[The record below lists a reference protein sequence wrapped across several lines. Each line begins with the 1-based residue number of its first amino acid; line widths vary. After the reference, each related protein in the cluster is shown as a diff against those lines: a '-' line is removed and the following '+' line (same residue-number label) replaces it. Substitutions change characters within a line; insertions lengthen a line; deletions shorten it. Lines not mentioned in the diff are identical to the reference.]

1 MARACLLLLALTA
14 CRQDYKVVQAPD
26 EPLSLT
32 ILTPRYG
39 EYVDADAVELTGVVS
54 PPSAQV
60 LVGGATVPVAED
72 GSFAV
77 TVPFA
82 GQRALAVHV
91 EAIDPDEHLH
101 EVVAAFDG
109 VDPRLSDP
117 GAVTGLLT
125 PSGLDA
131 MEPLIAE
138 TVDSLGWTDQ
148 ILAALPAVESDWVDL
163 IPVSVTADP
172 TTADLAPGMTALDL
186 SVTLNQVA
194 ITSTVNLLDYLEFDV
209 EVVIGTVTVGAA
221 ATPAVDE
228 DGMLTLTLSD
238 AVVEV
243 NDWDFTVSG
252 FDLDWVGDYLIEPLT
267 DLVLGFGDLLL
278 DFLLDGLGT
287 LELGGPF
294 AFETDLMGTE
304 VAARLVTVE
313 PSMDGVGLGA
323 TVSTDGDAANVMP
336 ELAPLVATTPSGL
349 DYQLGLGVHEGLLNT
364 VVDASIGEL
373 LDLDLT
379 LTGEYADLLGGGIR
393 ALPGGT
399 QMPPDTDGYCIGL
412 HAGDARV
419 LRFDAGQGRPLAR
432 VWMPDL
438 RFSIETQSG
447 GVCSPWLDASVFA
460 ILELNL
466 SGTEVSAEL
475 EVPSVIVL
483 HYGAEDVDEAEVG
496 AALGQLVESMVG
508 LFAGTLSFDLGDALG
523 ALPVEID
530 PRVVSVEPLDDTG
543 RVGIYLD
550 LFPAS
555 AE

>member
-1 MARACLLLLALTA
+1 MARPCLLLLALAA
-14 CRQDYKVVQAPD
+14 CQPDYKVVPAPD

-32 ILTPRYG
+32 ILSPGYG
-39 EYVDADAVELTGVVS
+39 EYVDAAAIELSGVVS

-60 LVGGATVPVAED
+60 LVDGETVPVAED

-77 TVPFA
+77 SVPFA

-117 GAVTGLLT
+117 GAITGLLT

-131 MEPLIAE
+131 MEPRLAE
-138 TVDSLGWTDQ
+138 AVDSLGWTDQ
-148 ILAALPAVESDWVDL
+148 ILSALPAIESDWVD
-163 IPVSVTADP
+163 IVPVSVAADP
-172 TTADLAPGMTALDL
+172 TTADLAPGMNALDL
-186 SVTLNQVA
+186 AVTLNRVA
-194 ITSTVNLLDYLEFDV
+194 ITSNVGLLDSLAFDV
-209 EVVIGTVTVGAA
+209 EVVVGTITVGAA

-267 DLVLGFGDLLL
+267 DLVLGLGDLLL
-278 DFLLDGLGT
+278 DLLLDGLGT

-294 AFETDLMGTE
+294 AFEADLLGTE
-304 VAARLVTVE
+304 VAARLVSVE
-313 PSMDGVGLGA
+313 PSLDGVGLGA
-323 TVSTDGDAANVMP
+323 TVSTDGEAADVMP

-364 VVDASIGEL
+364 VIDASIGGL
-373 LDLDLT
+373 FDLDLT

-393 ALPGGT
+393 ALPGGSEL
-399 QMPPDTDGYCIGL
+399 PPETEGYCIGV

-419 LRFDAGQGRPLAR
+419 LRFDAGQGQPLAR

-438 RFSIETQSG
+438 RFSIQTQSG
-447 GVCSPWLDASVFA
+447 GICSPWLDASVFA
-460 ILELNL
+460 TLELNL
-466 SGTEVSAEL
+466 SGSEVSADL

-483 HYGAEDVDEAEVG
+483 QYGAEDVDPAELG
-496 AALGQLVESMVG
+496 AALGQLIESMVG

-523 ALPVEID
+523 GLPFEVD
-530 PRVVSVEPLDDTG
+530 PQVVSVEPLDEAG
-543 RVGIYLD
+543 RYGIYLD
-550 LFPAS
+550 LFPAP